1 MKPKLRR
8 ALALQTQEKWQDSL
22 RGYMDVLKIEP
33 SCDEATEGLRCCA
46 SSVEMKQNSDC

>member
-33 SCDEATEGLRCCA
+33 SCYEAMEGLKCRA
-46 SSVEMKQNSDC
+46 SSVEIKQSAQ